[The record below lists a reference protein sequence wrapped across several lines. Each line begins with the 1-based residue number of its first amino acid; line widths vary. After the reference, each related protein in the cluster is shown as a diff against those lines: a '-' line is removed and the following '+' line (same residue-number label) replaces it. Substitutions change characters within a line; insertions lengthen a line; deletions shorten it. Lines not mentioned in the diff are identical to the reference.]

1 MVGMCNSGPNT
12 NHSQF
17 YITTQPCYHL
27 DDTNVVVGKVVKSLN
42 LIVEMA
48 DIPRENDAPLE
59 VTTLPL
65 G

>member
-17 YITTQPCYHL
+17 YITTAPCTHL
-27 DDTNVVVGKVVKSLN
+27 DDTNVIVGKVVKGLN

-48 DIPRENDAPLE
+48 DLPRENYIPQE
-59 VTTLPL
+59 VSSLFI
-65 G
+65 